1 MLKRRLVLR
10 LPLALPVALAACASG
25 DDLPLPPLV
34 SGYRHLTPLRLN
46 VLEVE
51 IPDPAPGVVNVA
63 ASATLRPDTEM
74 RRMGQERLVPV
85 GTTGRARFL
94 MIRARFARESLPR
107 SGGLTSLFTGEPGE
121 RFSCEMACRIEVMS
135 AEGVRLGFAEAE
147 ARRTQTVADG
157 ASAAARGRAA
167 EEVVRLAM
175 ETLNVEFEFQ
185 IRRALRAWLVEGN
198 QPLTPAPVQREDLVR
213 PS

>member
-1 MLKRRLVLR
+1 MLTRRLMLR

-25 DDLPLPPLV
+25 EDAPLPQLV
-34 SGYRHLTPLRLN
+34 TGYRHLTPLRLN
-46 VLEVE
+46 VLEVD
-51 IPDPAPGVVNVA
+51 IPDPAPGAVA
-63 ASATLRPDTEM
+63 VAPSATLRPDVEM

-85 GTTGRARFL
+85 GTAGRARFL
-94 MIRARFARESLPR
+94 VTRARFTRERLAPA
-107 SGGLTSLFTGEPGE
+107 GGLTSLLAGEPGE

-135 AEGVRLGFAEAE
+135 AEGGRLGFAEAE
-147 ARRTQTVADG
+147 ARRSQTVAEG
-157 ASAAARGRAA
+157 ASATARNRAA

-175 ETLNVEFEFQ
+175 DSLNVEFEFQ

-198 QPLTPAPVQREDLVR
+198 QPLTPAPVEREDLAR

>member
-1 MLKRRLVLR
+1 MFTRRLMLR

-25 DDLPLPPLV
+25 EDAPLPPLV
-34 SGYRHLTPLRLN
+34 TGYRHLTPLRLN
-46 VLEVE
+46 VLEVD
-51 IPDPAPGVVNVA
+51 IPDPAPGAVA
-63 ASATLRPDTEM
+63 VAPSATLRPDVEM

-85 GTTGRARFL
+85 GTAGRGRFLVTRARFT
-94 MIRARFARESLPR
+94 RERLAPA
-107 SGGLTSLFTGEPGE
+107 GGLTSLVAGEPGE

-135 AEGVRLGFAEAE
+135 AEGGRLGFAEAE
-147 ARRTQTVADG
+147 ARRSQTVAEG
-157 ASAAARGRAA
+157 ASATARNRAA

-175 ETLNVEFEFQ
+175 DSLNVEFEFQ

-198 QPLTPAPVQREDLVR
+198 QPLTPAPVEREDLAR